1 MHDRVCEELSAEP
14 PGPIAYLTPEFPGQT
29 HTWIWREVT
38 HMREWGVEIRLFS
51 TRQPDDSSAARHGF
65 AEQARNETFYLWPR
79 SLRSIISAVAW
90 AALTTR
96 RRLLQ
101 AVGTVLT
108 LEGMSLRERAAATP
122 LLVAGCVLAR
132 EASAQGIRHLHVHS
146 AARSAVIAMITHRL
160 VEIPYSIALNAS
172 LEEWGGGMASKLGQ
186 AEFTVVNATWL
197 RDQVRDDYPGLRL
210 PQVLLARPGVDTR
223 KWRPRDRSDRSSD
236 DSTFLLVT
244 VGRANQPK
252 GHDITIRA
260 IARLRESGRAVRLRI
275 VGGGPELESLQSLAR
290 KLRVEREVEFSG
302 SASEHEVMAFLRAA
316 DAFVLPSR
324 SEALGVAYMEAMAL
338 GLPTIGTDT
347 GGVGEIITSERD
359 GLLVPLD
366 DAERLATAVARL
378 MDEPE
383 LRRRLSKNARRTI
396 VERFDSRIG
405 AARLYER
412 LVGAPPPPAGL
423 DPDLQAR

>member
-1 MHDRVCEELSAEP
+1 MTDSSSLEP

-51 TRQPDDSSAARHGF
+51 TRKPDDISAARHGF
-65 AEQARNETFYLWPR
+65 AEQARSETFYVWPR
-79 SLRSIISAVAW
+79 PLRSILSAVGW
-90 AALTTR
+90 AVLTTR

-101 AVGTVLT
+101 AVATVLT
-108 LEGMSLRERAAATP
+108 LEGMSLRQRAAATP
-122 LLVAGCVLAR
+122 LFVAGCVLAR
-132 EASAQGIRHLHVHS
+132 EATAQGIRHLHVHS

-160 VEIPYSIALNAS
+160 VGIPYSIALNAS

-223 KWRPRDRSDRSSD
+223 KWTPSDRSSD

-275 VGGGPELESLQSLAR
+275 VGGGPELGALQSLAR
-290 KLRVEREVEFSG
+290 KLRVERDVEFSG
-302 SASEHEVMAFLRAA
+302 SVSEHEVMAFLRAA

-347 GGVGEIITSERD
+347 GGVGEIITAERD
-359 GLLVPLD
+359 GLLVPPD

-383 LRRRLSKNARRTI
+383 LRRRLSANARRTI

-405 AARLYER
+405 AAKLYER
-412 LVGAPPPPAGL
+412 LFGAPPPHAGL
-423 DPDLQAR
+423 DVDLPAR